1 MKSLELLLR
10 EHVKDLGRC
19 GDIVKVAPGYARNY
33 LIPRNLAVATTEEN
47 KRIVER
53 RKARIEAQEA
63 LEAKE
68 AQERVE
74 VLSKIELRTVE
85 KTDETGKLYGS
96 VSAARVVEL
105 LAGIGHEVDVKN
117 VRLDA
122 PIKTVGAH
130 VIQVHVAGEL
140 NAELTIHVDG
150 DQPITAPAEAPA
162 EASAEAP
169 AADAGAGSEA

>member
-10 EHVKDLGRC
+10 DHVPNLGRC

-33 LIPRNLAVATTEEN
+33 LIPRNLAVATTDEN

-68 AQERVE
+68 AEERVA
-74 VLSKIELRTVE
+74 VLSKIELRTTE
-85 KTDETGKLYGS
+85 KTDEGGRLYGS
-96 VSAARVVEL
+96 VNAARIAEL
-105 LAGIGHEVDVKN
+105 LTAIGHEVDAKN

-122 PIKTVGAH
+122 PIKTVGTH
-130 VIQVHVAGEL
+130 VVQVHVAGEL
-140 NAELTIHVDG
+140 NAELTIHVEG
-150 DQPITAPAEAPA
+150 DQVQTESDP
-162 EASAEAP
+162 P
-169 AADAGAGSEA
+169 AATEG

>member
-47 KRIVER
+47 KRVVER

-68 AQERVE
+68 AEERVA
-74 VLSKIELRTVE
+74 VLNKIELRTTE
-85 KTDETGKLYGS
+85 KADDTGKLYGS
-96 VSAARVVEL
+96 VNAARIVEL
-105 LAGIGHEVDVKN
+105 LGGIGHSVEAKD
-117 VRLDA
+117 VRLEA
-122 PIKTVGAH
+122 PIKTLGEH
-130 VIQVHVAGEL
+130 VVPIHVAGEL
-140 NAELTIHVDG
+140 SAELTIHVEG
-150 DQPITAPAEAPA
+150 DQAA
-162 EASAEAP
+162 
-169 AADAGAGSEA
+169 AAD